1 MMLQTWMIVVAASE
15 NEDGEDLDIVEDTP
29 NPNTAKP
36 AAAATSYVCR
46 QIAAIAA
53 SVSHR

>member
-1 MMLQTWMIVVAASE
+1 MIVVAASE
-15 NEDGEDLDIVEDTP
+15 KEDGEDLDIVEDTP